1 MNGRRTARK
10 VAHACITCFK
20 NKLKI
25 LDPIMGDLPKLR
37 VDQPMRSFENADV
50 NYAGPIMM
58 KINSRRSS
66 PLQKAYV
73 CIFVCLATKAVHIEL
88 VCDLTTDA
96 FIAALT
102 RFISRRGKCK
112 NMYSDNGTNFVG
124 ANRKLCK
131 FTKLLTSQGTHI

>member
-1 MNGRRTARK
+1 
-10 VAHACITCFK
+10 
-20 NKLKI
+20 
-25 LDPIMGDLPKLR
+25 
-37 VDQPMRSFENADV
+37 
-50 NYAGPIMM
+50 MM
-58 KINSRRSS
+58 KINSRRNS

-131 FTKLLTSQGTHI
+131 LTKLLTSTAHKERVSNAITLKDITWHFIPPRSPHFGGLWETKMI